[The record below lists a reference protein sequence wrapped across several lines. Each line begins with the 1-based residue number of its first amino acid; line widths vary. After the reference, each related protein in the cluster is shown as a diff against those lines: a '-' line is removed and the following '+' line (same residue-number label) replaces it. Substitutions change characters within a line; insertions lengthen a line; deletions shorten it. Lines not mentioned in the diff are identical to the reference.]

1 MSVMT
6 CAGCGTLVPA
16 GKQFCTNCGTR
27 VQGSTDPSITDPSGP
42 TPVTQPQPTQQQATQ
57 PTPAYQQLQPF
68 PTEPVIPVSRPAASH
83 WRIVAIAAVAAVVV
97 GAVAA
102 FMWPASAGELVADS
116 SVGPAG
122 GTVPFSDGGK
132 LEIPDGA
139 VKQNQR
145 FTVRKTANREPARIG
160 GMLYPAGSLP
170 VYLFTPLT
178 INFGRAITLILPLPS
193 GAVAGR
199 IYVISDGRLTLIAVR
214 PNEDGSVRISVIGF
228 NGGRLVVRT

>member
-1 MSVMT
+1 MSAMT
-6 CAGCGTLVPA
+6 CTGCGTPVPA

-27 VQGSTDPSITDPSGP
+27 VQGSTDPSITDPSRP
-42 TPVTQPQPTQQQATQ
+42 TPVTQPQATQ
-57 PTPAYQQLQPF
+57 PTPAYQQVQPF
-68 PTEPVIPVSRPAASH
+68 PTEPVTSASQPAASQ
-83 WRIVAIAAVAAVVV
+83 WRIVAIAAVLAIVV
-97 GAVAA
+97 GVAAA

-132 LEIPDGA
+132 LEIPNGA

-170 VYLFTPLT
+170 VYLFSPLT
-178 INFGRAITLILPLPS
+178 INFGRAVTVILPLPS

-199 IYVISDGRLTLIAVR
+199 IYVISDGRLTLIAVQ
-214 PNEDGSVRISVIGF
+214 PNEDGSVRITVIGF
-228 NGGRLVVRT
+228 NGGRLVVQT

>member
-1 MSVMT
+1 MSAIA

-27 VQGSTDPSITDPSGP
+27 VQGSTDPSMTDPSRP
-42 TPVTQPQPTQQQATQ
+42 TPVTQPEATQ
-57 PTPAYQQLQPF
+57 PAPAYQQLQPF
-68 PTEPVIPVSRPAASH
+68 PTEPLIAESRPAASQ
-83 WRIVAIAAVAAVVV
+83 WRIVAIAAVLALVV
-97 GAVAA
+97 GVVAA
-102 FMWPASAGELVADS
+102 FAWPSASAGELVADG

-122 GTVPFSDGGK
+122 GSVPFSDGGK
-132 LEIPDGA
+132 LEVPDGA
-139 VKQNQR
+139 VNQNQR

-160 GMLYPAGSLP
+160 GMLYPEGSLP
-170 VYLFTPLT
+170 VYLFSPLT
-178 INFGRAITLILPLPS
+178 INFGRAVTVILPLPS

-214 PNEDGSVRISVIGF
+214 PNEDGTVRISVIGF